1 MISKFMIKNI
11 FFDFNGT
18 ILNDLE
24 LCCNIEQVMMER
36 NGLRPYTMQE
46 YLDKFFFPV
55 KEYYDCIGIK
65 DENFLD
71 AADFFNK
78 QYFSRWSK
86 ETYLYD
92 GIVEALKDLKKN
104 GYRLF
109 VLSATKQEF
118 LDEQLKFLGIYDM
131 FEGTCG
137 ARNDLGGSKI
147 EYGKAY
153 AKLHYVN
160 PNETIMIGDTI
171 HDYEVSKE
179 LGFDCLLFT
188 KGHNSKWR
196 LEKLGV
202 KTFDDY
208 KNLLEV
214 VKTF

>member
-1 MISKFMIKNI
+1 MIKNI

-18 ILNDLE
+18 LLDDTE
-24 LCCNIEQVMMER
+24 LCCDIEQEMMEQ

-55 KEYYDCIGIK
+55 KDYYEFIGIK
-65 DENFLD
+65 NENFLD
-71 AADFFNK
+71 AASFFN
-78 QYFSRWSK
+78 QEYFTRWPK
-86 ETYLYD
+86 ETHLYNGVIESLD
-92 GIVEALKDLKKN
+92 ELKKA

-109 VLSATKQEF
+109 VLSATKQDF
-118 LDEQLKFLGIYDM
+118 LDEQLKFLGVYDY

-153 AKLHYVN
+153 AKIHNVN

-179 LGFDCLLFT
+179 LGFNCSLFT
-188 KGHNSKWR
+188 QGHNSKWR
-196 LEKLGV
+196 LQNLGV
-202 KTFDDY
+202 KTFDSFKD
-208 KNLLEV
+208 LEKI

>member
-1 MISKFMIKNI
+1 MIKNI

-24 LCCNIEQVMMER
+24 LCCNIEQTMMEH

-55 KEYYDCIGIK
+55 SKYYDSIGITS
-65 DENFLD
+65 ENFLE

-78 QYFSRWSK
+78 EYNSRWKK
-86 ETYLYD
+86 ETHLYD
-92 GIVEALKDLKKN
+92 GIVESVKELKKN

-118 LDEQLKFLGIYDM
+118 LDEQLKFLGIYDL

-137 ARNDLGGSKI
+137 NRDDLGSSKI

-153 AKLHYVN
+153 AKLHNVD
-160 PNETIMIGDTI
+160 PSETIMIGDTI

-179 LGFDCLLFT
+179 LGFNCLLFT

-196 LEKLGV
+196 LENLGV
-202 KTFDDY
+202 KTFDSY
-208 KNLLEV
+208 GNLLKV
-214 VKTF
+214 VKTY

>member
-1 MISKFMIKNI
+1 M
-11 FFDFNGT
+11 
-18 ILNDLE
+18 NDLE
-24 LCCNIEQVMMER
+24 LCCNIEQTMMEQ

-55 KEYYDCIGIK
+55 SKYYDSIGITS
-65 DENFLD
+65 ENFLE

-78 QYFSRWSK
+78 EYNSRWEK
-86 ETYLYD
+86 ETYLYE
-92 GIVEALKDLKKN
+92 GIVESIKELKKN

-118 LDEQLKFLGIYDM
+118 LDEQLKFLGIYEL

-137 ARNDLGGSKI
+137 NRDDLGSSKI
-147 EYGKAY
+147 QYGKEY
-153 AKLHYVN
+153 AKLHSVK
-160 PNETIMIGDTI
+160 PSETIMIGDTI

-179 LGFDCLLFT
+179 LDFNCLLFT

-202 KTFDDY
+202 KTFDNY
-208 KNLLEV
+208 KNLLKV
-214 VKTF
+214 VKTY